1 MKLDGSKH
9 YLHLRYND
17 EDSGSGVYV
26 LVGYKIYE
34 P

>member
-9 YLHLRYND
+9 YLHRRNNY
-17 EDSGSGVYV
+17 EDSGSGFYV